1 MPAEDLFQQY
11 HISPRE
17 QEVIELIL
25 QGYSNT
31 KIAETLFISL
41 NTVKKHVRNIYP
53 KFGVGSRYELIAF
66 FKNPSSSD
74 SNHLNQP

>member
-1 MPAEDLFQQY
+1 MLPAEDIFQKH

-53 KFGVGSRYELIAF
+53 KFGVNSRYELIAF
-66 FKNPSSSD
+66 FKNSPNSASES
-74 SNHLNQP
+74 P